1 MVKTK
6 TAPRRRK
13 PSDWV
18 SFLPRPARQR
28 SKGEGKR
35 AECVSLEP
43 PSESQVESVDR
54 RHDRAPVAVDDIVEL
69 DGYVGVRLEG
79 YAADPCGPIELRQRY
94 EPVGHLVLSVEPL
107 VACEQD

>member
-13 PSDWV
+13 PCGWV
-18 SFLPRPARQR
+18 SSLPRPRRQR

-54 RHDRAPVAVDDIVEL
+54 WHDRAPVAVDDIVEL
-69 DGYVGVRLEG
+69 HGHIGVWLEG
-79 YAADPCGPIELRQRY
+79 HAGDPCGPVELRQRR
-94 EPVGHLVLSVEPL
+94 EPVGHLVLGVEPL
-107 VACEQD
+107 VACEKD